1 MNVARIH
8 RTRYSILLVSG
19 SKPGS
24 VQAQRPNKQ
33 SSSAR
38 EHRWSSH
45 NRMQAELGLLYVPF
59 NPSVSIVPVTA
70 NSSIESTGKSGRL
83 SVSRVLW
90 GQKVT
95 KSHGHKA
102 ANVRQEK

>member
-38 EHRWSSH
+38 EHRWSLH
-45 NRMQAELGLLYVPF
+45 AGRIGPIVCIPF
-59 NPSVSIVPVTA
+59 NPSVSLVPVTA
-70 NSSIESTGKSGRL
+70 NSSRKHRK
-83 SVSRVLW
+83 VRKVVRVTCALRSK
-90 GQKVT
+90 GYKVT
-95 KSHGHKA
+95 WSQS
-102 ANVRQEK
+102 RQCQTRKITP